1 MDFRG
6 FDSSIVL
13 IQRGGILMSTGNCSK
28 SLTQAMVVGVM
39 LVGRLGVSST
49 LIFVQK
55 EEYEENNN
63 ISIKLIN
70 VIRKC

>member
-1 MDFRG
+1 
-6 FDSSIVL
+6 
-13 IQRGGILMSTGNCSK
+13 MSTGNCSK